1 MIDVDQSVDAI
12 VEQSVSELDALD
24 HRNEETK

>member
-12 VEQSVSELDALD
+12 VEQTVSGLDALD
-24 HRNEETK
+24 HRNEENK